1 MADAKAK
8 FDELGDEEQ
17 QRICSEAATQRQQA
31 REKPSRLDAMVDS
44 VVSPEFI
51 GGPLGIAGNA
61 EFPMSSDALS
71 SFMAERS
78 LKMTRKEWSQRDQF
92 QSAVCPAADFPEH
105 IEVNEP
111 CLGVCSSDLKK
122 RTGAWKE
129 EVVHLLK
136 YLRLVVR
143 HWLPEGGSP
152 FWLLQ
157 CRAVM
162 PNDDVPP
169 SGQVYVLI
177 THAMHTDNQSQ
188 FELECIRMEGGP
200 STELPFNLQFSET
213 TVEGFGKTWPDI
225 LDELSLIRA
234 LLKEST
240 QWVFSLAVSQTI
252 SLSRYRVTQL
262 REIPF
267 EAVVE
272 SEEHRLEEAA
282 ALRAYKSAV
291 GGLAMAKKATKKR
304 ARKNTKK

>member
-1 MADAKAK
+1 MDEMQSAGSASGFIGMADAKAK
-8 FDELGDEEQ
+8 YSELGDEEQ
-17 QRICSEAATQRQQA
+17 QRICSEAAIRRQQA

-51 GGPLGIAGNA
+51 GGPLGIAEKSG
-61 EFPMSSDALS
+61 FPMSSDALS

-169 SGQVYVLI
+169 SGHVYVLV
-177 THAMHTDNQSQ
+177 THAMHSDHQSQ

-200 STELPFNLQFSET
+200 STELPFNLQFNET
-213 TVEGFGKTWPDI
+213 TVEGFGKT
-225 LDELSLIRA
+225 
-234 LLKEST
+234 
-240 QWVFSLAVSQTI
+240 
-252 SLSRYRVTQL
+252 
-262 REIPF
+262 
-267 EAVVE
+267 
-272 SEEHRLEEAA
+272 
-282 ALRAYKSAV
+282 
-291 GGLAMAKKATKKR
+291 
-304 ARKNTKK
+304 